1 MTERGKGS
9 AMDAHMGPLR
19 LPKGHGTLTAADRD
33 EIWKWYKV
41 SASVRYRQQW
51 GKRCLSLSGQAANL
65 NAARDYALQKIEDN
79 GDGGRVEPVTTQ
91 QMQQVTTQLGQ
102 LDHAVKNHAGTLQY
116 LEQMCS
122 QAGQAASA
130 ANAAALATQQS
141 CQRAVAEAAM
151 TAHRLAKSENM
162 EGQVEKLVR
171 KYLQEHGSHRRRKHK
186 RKKTRR
192 KSPSDHKEESAQESD
207 DAAAAQ
213 EASTPGKKQL
223 KEEMPTT
230 SPSVTWPCFHFSNVL
245 FLFKHR

>member
-1 MTERGKGS
+1 
-9 AMDAHMGPLR
+9 
-19 LPKGHGTLTAADRD
+19 
-33 EIWKWYKV
+33 
-41 SASVRYRQQW
+41 
-51 GKRCLSLSGQAANL
+51 
-65 NAARDYALQKIEDN
+65 
-79 GDGGRVEPVTTQ
+79 
-91 QMQQVTTQLGQ
+91 
-102 LDHAVKNHAGTLQY
+102 
-116 LEQMCS
+116 
-122 QAGQAASA
+122 
-130 ANAAALATQQS
+130 
-141 CQRAVAEAAM
+141 M

-213 EASTPGKKQL
+213 GASTPGKKQL